1 MLANSGISPNYVPF
15 YPYATPGDHRNNFKM
30 AAKLSVEE
38 VLNKV
43 LEGNADTNQEQ
54 IRSENDDENSNV
66 LTLPEISEPGI
77 PRMLFSLNINAG
89 KVFRG
94 ESYLWLK
101 AIHRRL
107 AGRRN
112 IRRPFFSQIRRDIPE
127 EMFRCLVRAIKSC
140 RRPLFCDPNCYVVES
155 KKMTV
160 VSFQSILAVKEFL
173 SALSMTEV
181 SGYLERRLR
190 GNRKDH
196 LTKLLVSE
204 TKDFALI
211 YHSNKGQFVLSF
223 HFGEWNAFGF
233 PQHNCQL

>member
-1 MLANSGISPNYVPF
+1 VFFGPSTAVVALGFVSGNNGGLYTPGTSGEKIAKLSVLASSGISPNYVPF
-15 YPYATPGDHRNNFKM
+15 YPCATPGDHRNNCKM
-30 AAKLSVEE
+30 AAKLSVE

-54 IRSENDDENSNV
+54 MIRSKNDDESSNV

-94 ESYLWLK
+94 ELYLWLK

-112 IRRPFFSQIRRDIPE
+112 IRRPFISQIRRDIPE
-127 EMFRCLVRAIKSC
+127 EMFRCLVRAIKC
-140 RRPLFCDPNCYVVES
+140 CQRPLFCDPNCYVVES

-160 VSFQSILAVKEFL
+160 VSFQSILAVKE
-173 SALSMTEV
+173 S
-181 SGYLERRLR
+181 LR
-190 GNRKDH
+190 
-196 LTKLLVSE
+196 V
-204 TKDFALI
+204 
-211 YHSNKGQFVLSF
+211 
-223 HFGEWNAFGF
+223 
-233 PQHNCQL
+233 